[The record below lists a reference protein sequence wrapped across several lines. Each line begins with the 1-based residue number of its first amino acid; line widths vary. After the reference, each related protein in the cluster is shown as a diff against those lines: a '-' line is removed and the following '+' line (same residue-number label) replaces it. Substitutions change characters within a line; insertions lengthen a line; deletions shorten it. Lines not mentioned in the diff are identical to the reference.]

1 MTPDSLL
8 GQIGL
13 FLFSI
18 MEPDRWLGVELRHL
32 AALQAVAE
40 EGSFGRA
47 ATRLGYTQSAVSQQ
61 IATLERIVGERLV
74 ERPGGPRAVSLTE
87 AGTLLLRHAEAIVAR
102 LNAAQADLAALGNGE
117 VGSLRIGTYQSV
129 GARVLPHVMRQ
140 FRSAFPRIEFTL
152 SEALDDRLLAGLECG
167 ELDLSFTVLPL
178 PAGPFEGIE
187 LLRDPYCLL
196 MPPESPLARSGK
208 PPKFDEVACLPL
220 ISARSCRG
228 ALAAESVLRGAG
240 RDPNVVF
247 RSDDNGIV
255 QGLVAAGMGVALVPR
270 LTADPG
276 DPSIA
281 LIELPELPPR
291 VIALAWHRDRY
302 QTPAARAFVEIA
314 RDVCAELAQPSAL
327 SAVAS

>member
-1 MTPDSLL
+1 
-8 GQIGL
+8 
-13 FLFSI
+13 

-40 EGSFGRA
+40 EESFGRA

-102 LNAAQADLAALGNGE
+102 LNAAQADLAALGSGDI
-117 VGSLRIGTYQSV
+117 GSLRLGLYQSI
-129 GARVLPHVMRQ
+129 GARVLPHLMRR
-140 FRSAFPRIEFTL
+140 FRSTFPRVECMLT
-152 SEALDDRLLAGLECG
+152 EGLDDRLLAGLEGG

-178 PAGPFEGIE
+178 PPGPFEGVE

-196 MPPESPLARSGK
+196 VPAGSPLARSGK
-208 PPKFDEVACLPL
+208 PPKFDEIAALPL
-220 ISARSCRG
+220 ISARNCRG
-228 ALAAESVLRGAG
+228 ALAAESVLHGAG
-240 RDPNVVF
+240 REPNVVF
-247 RSDDNGIV
+247 RSDDNGTV

-270 LTADPG
+270 LTADPD
-276 DPSIA
+276 DPSVD
-281 LIELPELPPR
+281 LVELPNLPPR

-302 QTPAARAFVEIA
+302 QTPAARAFIEIVQE
-314 RDVCAELAQPSAL
+314 VCADLDVAGEPGGLAA
-327 SAVAS
+327 AAS